1 VIVIG
6 IRSATLLVVKHEDA
20 KLPLGNRRRLVVGD
34 AVRPQLLRLLV
45 AGDVAGKGGNGCRSM
60 GGFSSRNPD
69 LVPVRDD
76 HRAETS

>member
-1 VIVIG
+1 MVVVG
-6 IRSATLLVVKHEDA
+6 IRSVTLFVVEHQEP
-20 KLPLGNRRRLVVGD
+20 KLPLGKRRRLVVGD